1 MRGLIICLFLG
12 VLSLVACGA
21 PASSQQSSDL
31 PEATPTAIIE
41 SEVAL
46 PTVTSTSLLPT
57 PSPEAIEPTPSSTL
71 VLPTSTESEIKAVSP
86 VATPTPSQA
95 EPVRS
100 ASDKSTELSEGVVI
114 TYQMSGGFAG
124 ITQQWA
130 IYADG
135 RITRSDGREW
145 QITPAEVEQLLAD
158 IKAAGFFDLG
168 DSYMSLNTCCD
179 RFTYVITVNSDD
191 QTKTVTTIDAAPN
204 IPEGLSK
211 VQERLGNL
219 LFTLE

>member
-1 MRGLIICLFLG
+1 MRGLIIYLFVG
-12 VLSLVACGA
+12 TLSLAACGA
-21 PASSQQSSDL
+21 PASSQQQSGL
-31 PEATPTAIIE
+31 PQATPTAITE

-46 PTVTSTSLLPT
+46 PTATSTSLLPT
-57 PSPEAIEPTPSSTL
+57 PSPEAIEPTSTSTL
-71 VLPTSTESEIKAVSP
+71 VLPIPTDSEIKAVSP

-100 ASDKSTELSEGVVI
+100 ASDKLSGQLGGAVI

-158 IKAAGFFDLG
+158 IKAAGFFDLA
-168 DSYMSLNTCCD
+168 DNYMPLNTCCD
-179 RFTYVITVNSDD
+179 RFAYALTVNSDG

-204 IPEGLSK
+204 VPEGLSK
-211 VQERLGNL
+211 VQERLGTL
-219 LFTLE
+219 LFALQ